1 MLEYRI
7 QTIIQNILAGILRIY
22 ILATEGG
29 VNAIKVPVARSGSAV
44 VKAQFKQFLNDDV
57 N

>member
-7 QTIIQNILAGILRIY
+7 QTIIQNILSGIMRIY